1 MIEHVRNGAVHV
13 VTMKNEQNL
22 LDPPFLA
29 RLHKALDEVEAES
42 ESESALVLTGEG
54 KFFSN
59 GLNLPELM
67 KLEAPAM
74 AQFSTEMARLVGRL
88 VVSPLPTVAA
98 LNGHA
103 FAGGAVLALACDYR
117 IMREDRGWL
126 CFSEVDVGIPLPPPI
141 VALIRAKLPG
151 TTARDAVLAG
161 KRFSADEAI
170 GAGFADA
177 KAPEAELLAKA
188 VELAGSLAGKN
199 RNVFRTMKATLWGD
213 VARGLG
219 VEPD

>member
-1 MIEHVRNGAVHV
+1 MIEHVRKGVVHV
-13 VTMKNEQNL
+13 LTMKNDQNL

-29 RLHKALDEVEAES
+29 RLHEALDEVEEES
-42 ESESALVLTGEG
+42 ETESALVLTGEG
-54 KFFSN
+54 KYFSN

-67 KLEAPAM
+67 KLEAPEM
-74 AQFSTEMARLVGRL
+74 GQFSKEMARLAGRL
-88 VVSPLPTVAA
+88 VVSPVPTVAA

-126 CFSEVDVGIPLPPPI
+126 CFSEVDVGIPIPPPI
-141 VALIRAKLPG
+141 MGLVRAKLAG

-161 KRFSADEAI
+161 KRFSAHEAI
-170 GAGFADA
+170 AGGFADA
-177 KAPEAELLAKA
+177 KAPEAELLLKA

-199 RNVFRTMKATLWGD
+199 RNAFKRMKAALWGD

-219 VEPD
+219 VEPA

>member
-1 MIEHVRNGAVHV
+1 MIEHERDGAVHV
-13 VTMKNEQNL
+13 VTMQNEQNL

-29 RLHKALDEVEAES
+29 RLHEVLDLVEAER
-42 ESESALVLTGEG
+42 EGESAMVLTGEG

-59 GLNLPELM
+59 GLNLPELT
-67 KLEAPAM
+67 KLEAP
-74 AQFSTEMARLVGRL
+74 EMARFNKEITRAMGRL
-88 VVSPLPTVAA
+88 VVSPVPTVAA

-103 FAGGAVLALACDYR
+103 FAGGAMLALACDYR

-126 CFSEVDVGIPLPPPI
+126 CLNEVDLGMPIPPPMM
-141 VALIRAKLPG
+141 ALVTAKLPG
-151 TTARDAVLAG
+151 ATVRDAALAG
-161 KRFSADEAI
+161 KRYAADEAI
-170 GAGFADA
+170 AAGFADA

-199 RNVFRTMKATLWGD
+199 RNAFSAMKVTLWGD

-219 VEPD
+219 VEPG